1 MIEAE
6 VRKANNIPVI
16 TRRFR
21 DVARLAIDRLEHEQA
36 SGNGKVIYRDYLRA
50 IKDVCVPHWATRKEL
65 RDCRCY
71 LNQLAS
77 SISAAMH

>member
-36 SGNGKVIYRDYLRA
+36 SEVDPEFETGV
-50 IKDVCVPHWATRKEL
+50 
-65 RDCRCY
+65 
-71 LNQLAS
+71 
-77 SISAAMH
+77 